1 MVVVVLEIA
10 RIQPFGVMAV
20 QVEVLQAFRC
30 QVQPSSITGLQEKAA
45 PNHRVIHPAKAQIH
59 VATTYAALVGVVIGA
74 GKLARTVLA
83 GVVALA
89 ILVVLTVVKLLPE
102 ILPCLTRP
110 VAP

>member
-1 MVVVVLEIA
+1 VVVVPETV
-10 RIQPFGVMAV
+10 RTQPFGVMAV
-20 QVEVLQAFRC
+20 QVVALQAFRC

-45 PNHRVIHPAKAQIH
+45 PNHQAIHQASAQIH
-59 VATTYAALVGVVIGA
+59 LATTYAAVVVVVIGA
-74 GKLARTVLA
+74 GELVITVLVA
-83 GVVALA
+83 VVALA